1 VSKSKEIDP
10 SKAAV
15 VENVFIR
22 VRSIP
27 PKRRRANREFSRTP
41 IDIPTAELTAEEIE
55 AIQADP
61 MLVVEFGGDV
71 PAIDGNDSNTPH
83 NPASERA
90 DSSAAEQAPP
100 TEAAKPSPQ
109 APQGPAGKAQPKKT
123 KAAR

>member
-1 VSKSKEIDP
+1 MSNPNEIDP
-10 SKAAV
+10 SKFV
-15 VENVFIR
+15 VENAFIR
-22 VRSIP
+22 VRAVADT
-27 PKRRRANREFSRTP
+27 RRRANRQFSRTP
-41 IDIPTAELTAEEIE
+41 IDIPAEDLTEEE
-55 AIQADP
+55 LDAIVNDP
-61 MLVVEFGGDV
+61 MLVAELFGEV
-71 PAIDGNDSNTPH
+71 PGIDDYDLNTQH

>member
-1 VSKSKEIDP
+1 MSNANQIDP
-10 SKAAV
+10 SKTAV

-41 IDIPTAELTAEEIE
+41 IDIPTEDLTAEEIE

-61 MLVVEFGGDV
+61 MLVVEFGGEV
-71 PAIDGNDSNTPH
+71 PELDSNEPH